1 MAALAH
7 TTTPPD
13 SQAGQLGGVWWALV
27 NPSSNVRCRGHSG
40 SRFRVPGGLLV
51 AISRSQRVTR
61 AGPPRCPPLL
71 LEAG

>member
-27 NPSSNVRCRGHSG
+27 NPSSNVRCRGQSG
-40 SRFRVPGGLLV
+40 PQFRAAGGLFIAKGGHGGV
-51 AISRSQRVTR
+51 
-61 AGPPRCPPLL
+61 
-71 LEAG
+71 